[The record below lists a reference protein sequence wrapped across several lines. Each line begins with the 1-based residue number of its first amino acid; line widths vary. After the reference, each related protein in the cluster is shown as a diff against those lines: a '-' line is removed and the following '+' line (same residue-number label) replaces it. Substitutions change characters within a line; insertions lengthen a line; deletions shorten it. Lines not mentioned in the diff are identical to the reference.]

1 MKRLE
6 LYTCQFITDKNQEI
20 IWNFLVWIILAKDRP
35 PLKIMCVSFLLHIQ
49 FIRIEEKKMKQVSMT
64 RKSTVCQTVQG
75 KK

>member
-6 LYTCQFITDKNQEI
+6 LYTHVSSSL

-35 PLKIMCVSFLLHIQ
+35 PLKIMSVSFLLHIQ

-64 RKSTVCQTVQG
+64 VKSTVCQTVQG